1 MEVSSIGLALH
12 RVHGVEFFLG
22 VFTNLSHDH
31 LDFHGSMEQYA
42 EAKSRLFREYL
53 RPKGNGVRA
62 LVWGGDPA
70 LPVMHLPEDVWTYG
84 FQPQDDF
91 SIRSVRLSAGG
102 WLLSCR
108 HPWVQHL
115 FRCRLSDDSMR

>member
-1 MEVSSIGLALH
+1 MNGEVVPSSFTTPEAPQLQQLFSEMSAAKCEAVIMEVSSIGLALH

-62 LVWGGDPA
+62 LVWGGG
-70 LPVMHLPEDVWTYG
+70 TRRY
-84 FQPQDDF
+84 
-91 SIRSVRLSAGG
+91 R
-102 WLLSCR
+102 
-108 HPWVQHL
+108 
-115 FRCRLSDDSMR
+115 